1 MPASFNEIGVEC
13 VTATLVESVDV
24 SKNIDHKIV
33 KKNDGAFDSGNKFDP
48 TFEFSVKGR
57 GSAAETLLGTAGST
71 YLPDQISGGVTL
83 IKSVKNSETNEDYN
97 SFEVSGV
104 NYPGATA

>member
-1 MPASFNEIGVEC
+1 MPATFDQIGVAC
-13 VTATLVESVDV
+13 VSATLVESVDV
-24 SKNIDHKIV
+24 NKVIDHKIV

-57 GSAAETLLGTAGST
+57 GTASEGALGTASAS

-83 IKSVKNSETNEDYN
+83 IKNVKNSETNEDYN
-97 SFEVSGV
+97 SFEVSGM
-104 NYPGATA
+104 NYPGAS